1 MRFNNFYGFGSSK
14 DERLVLRGDRM
25 AVRKK
30 QRLILRS
37 VILLVMTGAIIFTI
51 YNALT
56 KEQSEVLQVGDKAPD
71 FTLTDLNGQRQQ
83 LSEYRGQGVF
93 VNFWG
98 TWCKPCEKEFPL
110 MEKQYQNYKDQGVQI
125 LAVNIAQSDY
135 EVKQYAEQKNL
146 TFPIVIDKNKSV
158 MEAYNIRPLPTTM
171 LINPDGDI
179 VKIITGEMSEEDIR
193 RYMEEIK
200 PKAS

>member
-14 DERLVLRGDRM
+14 DERLVLRGERM

-71 FTLTDLNGQRQQ
+71 FTLTDLNGQSQQ
-83 LSEYRGQGVF
+83 LSDYRGQGVF

-110 MEKQYQNYKDQGVQI
+110 MEKQYQNFKDQGVQI

>member
-1 MRFNNFYGFGSSK
+1 
-14 DERLVLRGDRM
+14 M

-37 VILLVMTGAIIFTI
+37 VILLVMTGAIIFTS

>member
-14 DERLVLRGDRM
+14 DERLVLRGERM